1 MTMNFHRQIRALRV
15 LAVCAISM
23 SGLCMIGGCNS
34 NESGGQ
40 HVVLTDFGTGQEST
54 ALFPRRDVGPE
65 ATVAVTTPVAKAP
78 EVKKPAAKKPAIEK
92 PMKKVAAVSKPAV
105 KSPVPET
112 PVVKKPAVE
121 TPVAKKPATETPVA
135 KKTVEAKP
143 VAKKPA
149 AKKPVAKKPAP
160 KKPAPKTE
168 VALAP
173 KPKPTPAPADD
184 AGDVDDKGRP
194 VLADGTGGFSGV
206 ITFDGKAPEPKF
218 LYQKGGAPKDPEV
231 CGLEAIPD
239 QSLIVNQ
246 ENNGVKNVF
255 VYLRKKPRGFKPKPP
270 KEALVFDQKY
280 CVFLP
285 HNLIVYAGREVLVKN
300 GDPIVHNTHTNPVRN
315 PGFNSAIGAD
325 DRVGVKLLYRR
336 PESLPVKV
344 VCDLHAWMS
353 AYHSVLDHPFC
364 ASTDENG
371 KFAIPNLPP
380 GKYTFTVWQEKP
392 GYLTKSLKVT
402 VKAGEYTEEPL
413 KYAAKDFAQHNGPT
427 AKVLVLNTGR

>member
-1 MTMNFHRQIRALRV
+1 MTMNFHRQIRALRL
-15 LAVCAISM
+15 LAVCVILTS
-23 SGLCMIGGCNS
+23 SLCMIGGCNS

-40 HVVLTDFGTGQEST
+40 HMLLTDFGTGQEST
-54 ALFPRRDVGPE
+54 TLFPRRDVGPE
-65 ATVAVTTPVAKAP
+65 ATVAVTTPATKAP
-78 EVKKPAAKKPAIEK
+78 EVKKPAAKKPAVEK
-92 PMKKVAAVSKPAV
+92 TEAKAPAVAKPAAET
-105 KSPVPET
+105 PVPET
-112 PVVKKPAVE
+112 PVVKTPAVE
-121 TPVAKKPATETPVA
+121 TPVAKK
-135 KKTVEAKP
+135 TVEVKP

-149 AKKPVAKKPAP
+149 V

-173 KPKPTPAPADD
+173 KPKPAPAPAAE
-184 AGDVDDKGRP
+184 AGDIDAKGRP
-194 VLADGTGGFSGV
+194 ALAKGTGGFSGV
-206 ITFDGKAPEPKF
+206 ITFDGKAPAPKN
-218 LYQKGGAPKDPEV
+218 LYAKGGAPKDPEV

-255 VYLRKKPRGFKPKPP
+255 VYLRKKPKGFKPKPP

-371 KFAIPNLPP
+371 KFAIAGLPP
-380 GKYTFTVWQEKP
+380 GKYVFTVWQETP
-392 GYLTKSLKVT
+392 GYLTKSLKIT
-402 VKAGEYTEEPL
+402 VKAGQYTEKPL
-413 KYAAKDFAQHNGPT
+413 KYAAKDFAQHNGPA

>member
-1 MTMNFHRQIRALRV
+1 MTMNLHRQIRALRV
-15 LAVCAISM
+15 LAVCAILM
-23 SGLCMIGGCNS
+23 SSLCMIGGCNS
-34 NESGGQ
+34 NESGG
-40 HVVLTDFGTGQEST
+40 HHMVLTDFGTGQEST

-65 ATVAVTTPVAKAP
+65 AAVAVSTPAAKAP
-78 EVKKPAAKKPAIEK
+78 EVKKPAVKKPAVEK
-92 PMKKVAAVSKPAV
+92 PEAKAPAVAKPAAET
-105 KSPVPET
+105 PVPET
-112 PVVKKPAVE
+112 PVVKTPAVE
-121 TPVAKKPATETPVA
+121 TPVAKKPTSEAPVA

-143 VAKKPA
+143 A
-149 AKKPVAKKPAP
+149 A

-173 KPKPTPAPADD
+173 KPKPTPAPADE
-184 AGDVDDKGRP
+184 AGDVDAKGRP
-194 VLADGTGGFSGV
+194 ALADGTGGFSGV
-206 ITFDGKAPEPKF
+206 ITFDGKAPEPKN
-218 LYQKGGAPKDPEV
+218 LYAKGGAPKDPEV

-255 VYLRKKPRGFKPKPP
+255 VYLRKKPRGFKSNPP

-364 ASTDENG
+364 ASTDEDG

-380 GKYTFTVWQEKP
+380 GKYDFTVWQEKP
-392 GYLTKSLKVT
+392 GYLTKSLKIT

-413 KYAAKDFAQHNGPT
+413 KYAAKDFAQHDGPT